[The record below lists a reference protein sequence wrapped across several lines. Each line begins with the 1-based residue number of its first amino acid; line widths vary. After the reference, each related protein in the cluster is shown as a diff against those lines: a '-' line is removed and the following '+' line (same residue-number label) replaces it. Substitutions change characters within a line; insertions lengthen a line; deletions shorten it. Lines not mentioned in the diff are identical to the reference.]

1 MGKGWGSASN
11 VLTLANWELH
21 TLGYYWELIIPLS
34 TLPYCS
40 VDGGEK
46 EREIYILFSVP
57 AADLAS
63 PGPQDQSTIPRHT
76 ANHIVILLY
85 TFYKHKLF
93 ANLPPIK
100 IRFQLSPGKKKV

>member
-1 MGKGWGSASN
+1 MKQWLGKGWVSASN

-76 ANHIVILLY
+76 ANHIVILLCC
-85 TFYKHKLF
+85 T
-93 ANLPPIK
+93 
-100 IRFQLSPGKKKV
+100 LSTNTNFLQIYHPSR